1 MLRYFKFYKL
11 FLIILFSLFLLF
23 YSVFFILPQK
33 TVVKS
38 EIEIT
43 ELFDFEIFDIQLSEY
58 GKINQF
64 YSFVNFKDSL
74 LKELKSL
81 ENIVDASKKNSL
93 YNSDLFHDL
102 MQQSF
107 YIENGYLFFKYS
119 SILDSDID
127 LIVDTYKNLTSNS
140 LFNVYEDVK
149 NLNNKFQISN
159 LSLREHIIK
168 IQKMINEINENL
180 EWLKI
185 LFKENNISNNF
196 FYENI
201 YLLTN
206 KIKKYDEEIKFYE
219 SQIVQNEI
227 NFEYINNQLDQLKI
241 NFNEIPIITSYSSKS
256 KITIF
261 IYAFIISF
269 IISFL
274 FIVIYDIVLRD
285 FLKK

>member
-1 MLRYFKFYKL
+1 
-11 FLIILFSLFLLF
+11 
-23 YSVFFILPQK
+23 
-33 TVVKS
+33 
-38 EIEIT
+38 
-43 ELFDFEIFDIQLSEY
+43 
-58 GKINQF
+58 
-64 YSFVNFKDSL
+64 
-74 LKELKSL
+74 
-81 ENIVDASKKNSL
+81 
-93 YNSDLFHDL
+93 

>member
-227 NFEYINNQLDQLKI
+227 NFEYINNQLDQPKI

>member
-140 LFNVYEDVK
+140 LFNVYKDVK

-227 NFEYINNQLDQLKI
+227 NFEYINNQLDQSKI